1 MRQLIAMV
9 VTLLTLLPTFLF
21 GVENENIS
29 PHGRPGKYK
38 QGVSIMCGIWLEDK
52 IWNIAVTA
60 GRDKVFLGTV
70 TVEGDACN
78 VIIEGLEKGD
88 FVIPHSTGRG
98 FNFKMKVGGT
108 GSGDSDTVRFRT
120 GPKAKSITFTI
131 NGGGDRDPKI
141 IMIGKNSTK
150 PSKIPFSLP
159 AFPEDSEAEP
169 VKAKKKK

>member
-1 MRQLIAMV
+1 MRQLFAFVIV
-9 VTLLTLLPTFLF
+9 VSTLLPTLLF
-21 GVENENIS
+21 AFENENIN
-29 PHGRPGKYK
+29 PRGRPEKYTQGK
-38 QGVSIMCGIWLEDK
+38 SIMCGIWLEDN

-70 TVEGDACN
+70 TVEGDRC
-78 VIIEGLEKGD
+78 IGIFEGLEKGD
-88 FVIPHSTGRG
+88 FVTLHKTGRG
-98 FNFKMKVGGT
+98 FDFKLKVGGI
-108 GSGDSDTVRFRT
+108 GSGDSDTIRFRT
-120 GPKAKSITFTI
+120 GPKAKSISFVI

-150 PSKIPFSLP
+150 PSQIPFSLP